1 MYKRLT
7 KLIFTNTFVI
17 FLPFTCIFVF
27 WFGIRAKDVG
37 SLRIAVVSFV
47 FLQLFLYALTHIL
60 LDRKFL
66 TTKQDKNEKIFMLFL
81 MEVLYPAL
89 LCVLFLV

>member
-47 FLQLFLYALTHIL
+47 FLQLFLYALIHIL
-60 LDRKFL
+60 LDRKFHFCL
-66 TTKQDKNEKIFMLFL
+66 VWLLEKIFMLFL

-89 LCVLFLV
+89 LCVLFS